1 MTVGRVLVTG
11 ASGFLGA
18 HVMARLAAL
27 GTPTLGLGRDAKRC
41 AALEAAGHRVVRL
54 DLSQPFDAAA
64 ARALDGVDAI
74 IHCAAL
80 SAPFG
85 RLADFQTANVT
96 ATRNLSDFARG
107 QGVRRF
113 VHISS
118 PTVCFAY
125 RDQLGVSEN
134 AALPP
139 PVNHYARTKRQAEE
153 IVLAAPEISPV
164 VLRPRGLYGPGDRTL
179 LPRLLQVARQRP
191 LPLFRDG
198 KARIDLT
205 YIEDV
210 VDAVLAALSAGSAA
224 EGQIFN
230 ISGGEVVPVR
240 RIAEAACARAGVQP
254 RWRRMPLWPAML
266 TAGIAEAVANILPG
280 RPEPPVTRY
289 GLGLFAY
296 AQSLDLSKAGR
307 ILGWAPKVSFEEG
320 LDRTFGKAMESR
332 RAA

>member
-1 MTVGRVLVTG
+1 MGRVLVTG

-18 HVMARLAAL
+18 QVMARLAAL
-27 GTPTLGLGRDAKRC
+27 GTPALGTGRDTGRC
-41 AALEAAGHRVVRL
+41 AALEAVGHRVVRL

-64 ARALDGVDAI
+64 ERALGTVDAI
-74 IHCAAL
+74 VHCAAL

-85 RLADFQTANVT
+85 RLADFETANVT
-96 ATRNLSDFARG
+96 ATRNLADFARRR
-107 QGVRRF
+107 GVRRF

-125 RDQLGVSEN
+125 RDQLGVSED

-139 PVNHYARTKRQAEE
+139 PVNHYARTKRQGEE
-153 IVLAAPEISPV
+153 IVLAVPEIGPA
-164 VLRPRGLYGPGDRTL
+164 VLRPRGIYGVGDRTL

-198 KARIDLT
+198 RARIDLT

-240 RIAEAACARAGVQP
+240 RIAEAACARAGVRA
-254 RWRRMPLWPAML
+254 RWRKMPLLPAML
-266 TAGIAEAVANILPG
+266 AAGLAETVAELLPG

-296 AQSLDLSKAGR
+296 AQSLDIAKAGR
-307 ILGWAPKVSFEEG
+307 ILGWVPKVSFEEG
-320 LDRTFGKAMESR
+320 LDRTFGKATEG
-332 RAA
+332 AA

>member
-1 MTVGRVLVTG
+1 MGRVLVTG

-27 GTPTLGLGRDAKRC
+27 GTPALGIGRDARRC
-41 AALEAAGHRVVRL
+41 AALEAAGHPVLRL
-54 DLSQPFDAAA
+54 DLSQPFAT
-64 ARALDGVDAI
+64 ARALEGVDAI
-74 IHCAAL
+74 VHCAAL

-85 RLADFQTANVT
+85 RLADFETANVT
-96 ATRNLSDFARG
+96 ATGNLVDFARR

-125 RDQLGVSEN
+125 RDQLGVREE

-139 PVNHYARTKRQAEE
+139 PVNHYARTKRQGEE
-153 IVLAAPEISPV
+153 IVLAAPEIGPV

-205 YIEDV
+205 YIDDV
-210 VDAVLAALSAGSAA
+210 VDAVLAALSAGSTG

-230 ISGGEVVPVR
+230 VSGGEVVLVR
-240 RIAEAACARAGVQP
+240 DIAEAACARAGVQP
-254 RWRRMPLWPAML
+254 RWRKMPLWPAML
-266 TAGIAEAVANILPG
+266 TAGLAETVAELLPG

-296 AQSLDLSKAGR
+296 AQSLNIAKAAR

-320 LDRTFGKAMESR
+320 LGRTFGKAAENR
-332 RAA
+332 GAA

>member
-1 MTVGRVLVTG
+1 MGRVLVTG
-11 ASGFLGA
+11 ASGFLGS

-27 GTPTLGLGRDAKRC
+27 GTQALGLGRDAQRC
-41 AALEAAGHRVVRL
+41 AALEAAGHEVVRL
-54 DLSQPFDAAA
+54 DLSKPFGAAA
-64 ARALDGVDAI
+64 ERDLGTVDAI
-74 IHCAAL
+74 VHCAAL

-85 RLADFQTANVT
+85 RLADFETANVT
-96 ATRNLSDFARG
+96 ATRNLVDLARR

-125 RDQLGVSEN
+125 RDQLGVREE

-139 PVNHYARTKRQAEE
+139 PVNHYARTKRQGEE
-153 IVLAAPEISPV
+153 IVLAAPETRPV

-179 LPRLLQVARQRP
+179 LPRLLQVARSRP

-198 KARIDLT
+198 RARIDLT
-205 YIEDV
+205 YIDDV
-210 VDAVLAALSAGSAA
+210 VDAVLAALSAGGSA

-230 ISGGEVVPVR
+230 VSSGEVVPVR

-254 RWRRMPLWPAML
+254 RWRKMPLWPAML
-266 TAGIAEAVANILPG
+266 AAGVAETVAELLPG

-296 AQSLDLSKAGR
+296 AQSLDIAKAAR
-307 ILGWAPKVSFEEG
+307 ILGWAPKVSLEEG
-320 LDRTFGKAMESR
+320 LDRTFGKAAENR
-332 RAA
+332 GAA

>member
-1 MTVGRVLVTG
+1 MGRVLVTG

-27 GTPTLGLGRDAKRC
+27 GTPALGIGRDTRRC
-41 AALEAAGHRVVRL
+41 AALEAAGHPVLRL
-54 DLSQPFDAAA
+54 DLSQPFAT
-64 ARALDGVDAI
+64 ARALEGLDAI
-74 IHCAAL
+74 VHCAAL

-85 RLADFQTANVT
+85 RLADFETANVM
-96 ATRNLSDFARG
+96 ATHNLVDFARR

-125 RDQLGVSEN
+125 RDQLGVREDTD
-134 AALPP
+134 LPP

-153 IVLAAPEISPV
+153 IVLAAPETGPV
-164 VLRPRGLYGPGDRTL
+164 VLRPRGIYGAGDRTL

-198 KARIDLT
+198 QARIDLT
-205 YIEDV
+205 YIDDV
-210 VDAVLAALSAGSAA
+210 VDAVLAALSVGSTA

-230 ISGGEVVPVR
+230 VSSGEVVPVR

-254 RWRRMPLWPAML
+254 RWRKMPLWPAML
-266 TAGIAEAVANILPG
+266 AAGLAEAVAELLPG

-296 AQSLDLSKAGR
+296 AQSLDIAKARR

-320 LDRTFGKAMESR
+320 LDHTFGKAAENRGS
-332 RAA
+332 A

>member
-1 MTVGRVLVTG
+1 MGRVLVTG

-18 HVMARLAAL
+18 HVIARVAAL

-41 AALEAAGHRVVRL
+41 AALEAAGHEVVRL
-54 DLSQPFDAAA
+54 DLSKPFDAATDQ
-64 ARALDGVDAI
+64 ALDGVDAI
-74 IHCAAL
+74 VHCAAL

-85 RLADFQTANVT
+85 RLADFETANVT
-96 ATRNLSDFARG
+96 ATRNLVDFARR

-125 RDQLGVSEN
+125 RDQLGVREE
-134 AALPP
+134 ATLPP
-139 PVNHYARTKRQAEE
+139 PVNHYARTKRQGEE
-153 IVLAAPEISPV
+153 IVLAAPETGPL
-164 VLRPRGLYGPGDRTL
+164 VLRPRGIYGAGDRTL

-205 YIEDV
+205 YIDDV
-210 VDAVLAALSAGSAA
+210 VDAVLAALSAGSTA

-230 ISGGEVVPVR
+230 VSSGEVVPVR
-240 RIAEAACARAGVQP
+240 RIAEMACARAGVQP
-254 RWRRMPLWPAML
+254 RWRKMPLLPAML
-266 TAGIAEAVANILPG
+266 AAGVAETMAGLLPG

-296 AQSLDLSKAGR
+296 AQSLDIAKAAR
-307 ILGWAPKVSFEEG
+307 MLGWTPKVSFEEG
-320 LDRTFGKAMESR
+320 LDRTFDE
-332 RAA
+332 AAENRGSA

>member
-1 MTVGRVLVTG
+1 MARVLVTG

-18 HVMARLAAL
+18 HVLTRLAAL
-27 GTPTLGLGRDAKRC
+27 ATPALGVGRDAKRC
-41 AALEAAGHRVVRL
+41 AALEANGHKVVRL
-54 DLSQPFDAAA
+54 DLSQPFDRSAD
-64 ARALDGVDAI
+64 RALNGVDAI

-85 RLADFQTANVT
+85 RLADFEAANVV
-96 ATRNLSDFARG
+96 ATRNLVDFARR

-125 RDQLGVSEN
+125 RDQLGVSED
-134 AALPP
+134 AGLPP

-153 IVLAAPEISPV
+153 IVLAAPETGPV
-164 VLRPRGLYGPGDRTL
+164 VLRPRGIYGVCDRTL

-205 YIEDV
+205 HIDDV
-210 VDAVLAALSAGSAA
+210 VDAVLAALSAGSTA

-230 ISGGEVVPVR
+230 VSGGEVVPVR

-254 RWRRMPLWPAML
+254 RWRKMPLLPAML
-266 TAGIAEAVANILPG
+266 AAGLAETVAELLPG

-296 AQSLDLSKAGR
+296 AQSLDITKAGR

-320 LDRTFGKAMESR
+320 LDRTFGKAMEG
-332 RAA
+332 AA

>member
-1 MTVGRVLVTG
+1 MARVLVTG
-11 ASGFLGA
+11 ASGFLGS
-18 HVMARLAAL
+18 HVMTRLAAS
-27 GTPTLGLGRDAKRC
+27 GRPALGLGRDVSRC
-41 AALEAAGHRVVRL
+41 AALEANGHEVLRL
-54 DLSQPFDAAA
+54 DLSLPFDTAADH
-64 ARALDGVDAI
+64 ALGGVDAI

-85 RLADFQTANVT
+85 RLADFETANVV
-96 ATRNLSDFARG
+96 ATRNLVDFARR

-125 RDQLGVSEN
+125 RDQLGVSED
-134 AALPP
+134 AGLPP

-153 IVLAAPEISPV
+153 IVLAATETGPV
-164 VLRPRGLYGPGDRTL
+164 VLRPRGIYGVGDRTL

-205 YIEDV
+205 HIDDV

-240 RIAEAACARAGVQP
+240 RIAEAACARAGVRP
-254 RWRRMPLWPAML
+254 RWRKMPLLPAML
-266 TAGIAEAVANILPG
+266 AAGLAETVAELLPG

-296 AQSLDLSKAGR
+296 AQSLDITKAGR

-320 LDRTFGKAMESR
+320 LDRTFGKATEG
-332 RAA
+332 AA

>member
-1 MTVGRVLVTG
+1 VAHILVTG

-27 GTPTLGLGRDAKRC
+27 AIPALGLGRDAKRC
-41 AALEAAGHRVVRL
+41 AALEAAGHAMLRL
-54 DLSQPFDAAA
+54 DLSRPFDAAA
-64 ARALDGVDAI
+64 DRALDGVDAI
-74 IHCAAL
+74 VHCAAL

-85 RLADFQTANVT
+85 RLVDFETANVT
-96 ATRNLSDFARG
+96 ATRNLVEFARR

-125 RDQLGVSEN
+125 RDQLGVSED

-153 IVLAAPEISPV
+153 IVLAAPEIGPV
-164 VLRPRGLYGPGDRTL
+164 VLRPRGIYGVGDRTL
-179 LPRLLQVARQRP
+179 LPRLLQVARSRP
-191 LPLFRDG
+191 LPLFRAG

-205 YIEDV
+205 YSDDV
-210 VDAVLAALSAGSAA
+210 VDAVLAALSAGNAA
-224 EGQIFN
+224 EGHIFN

-240 RIAEAACARAGVQP
+240 DIAEAACARAGVQP
-254 RWRRMPLWPAML
+254 RWREMPLWPAML
-266 TAGIAEAVANILPG
+266 AAGLAETVAELLPG

-296 AQSLDLSKAGR
+296 AQSLDIAKAGR
-307 ILGWAPKVSFEEG
+307 ILEWIPKVSFEEG
-320 LDRTFGKAMESR
+320 LDRTFGKR
-332 RAA
+332 TGNGGAA

>member
-1 MTVGRVLVTG
+1 MGRVLVTG

-27 GTPTLGLGRDAKRC
+27 GTPALGIGRDTRRC
-41 AALEAAGHRVVRL
+41 AALEAAGHPVLRL
-54 DLSQPFDAAA
+54 DLSQPFAT
-64 ARALDGVDAI
+64 ARALEGVDAI
-74 IHCAAL
+74 VHCAAL

-85 RLADFQTANVT
+85 RLADFETANVT
-96 ATRNLSDFARG
+96 ATRNLVDFACR

-125 RDQLGVSEN
+125 RDQLGVSED
-134 AALPP
+134 AGLPP

-153 IVLAAPEISPV
+153 IVLAAPETGPV
-164 VLRPRGLYGPGDRTL
+164 VLRPRGIYGAGDRTL

-198 KARIDLT
+198 QARIDLT
-205 YIEDV
+205 YIDDV
-210 VDAVLAALSAGSAA
+210 VDAVLAALSVGSTA

-230 ISGGEVVPVR
+230 VSSGEVVPVR

-254 RWRRMPLWPAML
+254 RWRKMPLWPAML
-266 TAGIAEAVANILPG
+266 AAGLAEAVAELLPG

-296 AQSLDLSKAGR
+296 AQSLDIAKARR

-320 LDRTFGKAMESR
+320 LDRTFGKAAENGGS
-332 RAA
+332 A